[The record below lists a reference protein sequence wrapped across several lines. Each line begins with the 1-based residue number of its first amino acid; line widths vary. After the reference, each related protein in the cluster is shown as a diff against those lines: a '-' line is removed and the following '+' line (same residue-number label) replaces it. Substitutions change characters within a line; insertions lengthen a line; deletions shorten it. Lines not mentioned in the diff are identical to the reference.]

1 MTDREPLAV
10 SLYFWLQALA
20 SVAVA
25 LVLVFLF
32 LGRLTPVDGTSMEPT
47 LQDWDWMVVRS
58 IGYTPRQ
65 GDVVVLSKE
74 FDDVEGPI
82 VKRIVAVSGQ
92 RVDIDYAAGAVSV
105 DGRALADRHLPHR
118 AGGLYLCPGRQPKR
132 LQRQPEPGAGGGG
145 RPVCAGPGGVGGF
158 PAHPA
163 GGGAVNAGP
172 PERGMGRKSPGTLR
186 RFRGGAF
193 SVCPLYEND
202 I

>member
-10 SLYFWLQALA
+10 GLYFWLQALA

-105 DGRALADRHLPHR
+105 DGRALEEDYILEPMTQRHWQTVTSLTVPE
-118 AGGLYLCPGRQPKR
+118 GRIFVLGDNR
-132 LQRQPEPGAGGGG
+132 NDSRN
-145 RPVCAGPGGVGGF
+145 
-158 PAHPA
+158 PAL
-163 GGGAVNAGP
+163 GAVDA
-172 PERGMGRKSPGTLR
+172 RYVLGRAEWVVFPLTRL
-186 RFRGGAF
+186 GA
-193 SVCPLYEND
+193 VR
-202 I
+202 